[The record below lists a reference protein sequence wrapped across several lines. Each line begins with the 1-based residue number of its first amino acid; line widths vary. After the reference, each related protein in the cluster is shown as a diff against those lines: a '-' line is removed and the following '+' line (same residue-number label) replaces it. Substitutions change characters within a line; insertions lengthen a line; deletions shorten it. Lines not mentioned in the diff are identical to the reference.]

1 MNWSDYE
8 AVWKRQEPPVGMDA
22 DVSQLRSTFESKSR
36 KQHAS
41 ILVRDYAEAGAG
53 LIVSAAYAFF
63 WRQIGESGWPM
74 AIGIVLILGVSGL
87 FLRERVRARRSRLGV
102 DAPLL
107 AKVEHD
113 IAELK
118 HQCRL
123 LQSLWTWYLGPCAL
137 AIAIQI
143 GVIYRRSAP
152 WGPLRDPWVL
162 LGFAA
167 FFAIVL
173 WIAWAINLHALKH
186 RLLPRLEELEKLRR
200 DLSPTS

>member
-1 MNWSDYE
+1 
-8 AVWKRQEPPVGMDA
+8 MDA
-22 DVSQLRSTFESKSR
+22 EVSSLRSTFESKSR

-53 LIVSAAYAFF
+53 LAVSVVYAFF
-63 WRQIGESGWPM
+63 WRQIGNSGWPM
-74 AIGIVLILGVSGL
+74 AVAIVLILAVSGL
-87 FLRERVRARRSRLGV
+87 FLRERVRARRSRLGT

-107 AKVEHD
+107 AKVDHD

-123 LQSLWTWYLGPCAL
+123 LRSLWTWYLGPCAL
-137 AIAIQI
+137 AISIQI

-162 LGFAA
+162 LGFAV

-173 WIAWAINLHALKH
+173 WIAWVINQNALKN

-200 DLSPTS
+200 DLSRTN